1 MMLVWVFCGVFMR
14 SSISRCVVLK
24 ITLSVIMWYTISNN
38 GEGRGVGG
46 ETWCYVAIFSFCYLQ
61 HRTWRKRKFV
71 QLVNCSILSWD
82 YVPFFPHC
90 KSDKRPGGGAWEQPG
105 NKAYCCVYCKPF
117 VWFSLQ
123 KEDTGKERGYW
134 RGERVGRDCH
144 GTCLGCGVHV
154 CML

>member
-90 KSDKRPGGGAWEQPG
+90 KSDKRPGGGGPG
-105 NKAYCCVYCKPF
+105 N
-117 VWFSLQ
+117 SLGTRHIVACIVNHLFGSHYKRRIQ
-123 KEDTGKERGYW
+123 EKRGVTGGGKGW
-134 RGERVGRDCH
+134 GEIAMV
-144 GTCLGCGVHV
+144 LV
-154 CML
+154 